1 MRPSVIV
8 GAGVV
13 AALNFGKLPPALP
26 ALQAEFG
33 LSLVQVS
40 WMVSLFM
47 IASALLGIAGGS
59 IADRFDPRRVMVCG
73 LLLMAS
79 SSAAG
84 AMASTPAVLFASRAF
99 ESLGFLLTVL
109 PELAREFAEYR
120 MLVFGLVMIV
130 MMVWRPQGLLPMKR
144 HQVEIK

>member
-1 MRPSVIV
+1 
-8 GAGVV
+8 VV

-47 IASALLGIAGGS
+47 IASALMGIAGGS

-84 AMASTPAVLFASRAF
+84 ALASTPAVLFASRAF

-109 PELAREFAEYR
+109 PGPA
-120 MLVFGLVMIV
+120 
-130 MMVWRPQGLLPMKR
+130 LLRACLPAQSLRGWLGFWGAYMPAGM
-144 HQVEIK
+144 